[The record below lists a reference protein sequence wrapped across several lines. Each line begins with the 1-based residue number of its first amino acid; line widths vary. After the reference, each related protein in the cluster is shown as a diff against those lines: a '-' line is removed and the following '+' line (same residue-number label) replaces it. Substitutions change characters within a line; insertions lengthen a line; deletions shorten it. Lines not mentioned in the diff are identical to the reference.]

1 MMLTAAVT
9 LAMMTTTPRA
19 AAAAAASGKAATSS
33 CDEAALDRE
42 YDNCVALLHT
52 GKGGHERNRKDPHEF
67 HFTYIAPFCKH
78 LPNANSQIEM

>member
-9 LAMMTTTPRA
+9 FLMATTPRA
-19 AAAAAASGKAATSS
+19 AAAAAPGGTAAASS

-52 GKGGHERNRKDPHEF
+52 GKENTNGRNRKDPNEF
-67 HFTYIAPFCKH
+67 HSVSPFCKH
-78 LPNANSQIEM
+78 